1 MELYL
6 KKQPRKYL
14 ASVEERTRQKLWKAL
29 DEIKTFSGNID
40 RLEGFKNRYRYKTD
54 HYRVVFDW
62 VKGEIII
69 VVVEINTRTNI
80 KYRRR

>member
-14 ASVEERTRQKLWKAL
+14 ASVDERTRQKLWKAL

-40 RLEGFKNRYRYKTD
+40 RLDGVQESLPL
-54 HYRVVFDW
+54 
-62 VKGEIII
+62 
-69 VVVEINTRTNI
+69 
-80 KYRRR
+80 